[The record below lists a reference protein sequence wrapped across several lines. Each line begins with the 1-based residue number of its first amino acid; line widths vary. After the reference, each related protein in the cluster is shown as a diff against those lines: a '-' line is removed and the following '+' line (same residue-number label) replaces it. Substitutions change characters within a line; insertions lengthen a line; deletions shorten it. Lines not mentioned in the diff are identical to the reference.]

1 MDSPLKPN
9 DVAVVLRPIIEDGVE
24 WDGAFQMLV
33 SVAGPVTLGEEP
45 MRSLMTVASYL
56 AAAVPLMEE
65 SKAFTE
71 LLRDR
76 AEQLTGDV
84 VIGDS
89 MAPLLTRNTKC
100 EGGVQ

>member
-1 MDSPLKPN
+1 MDSPLEKN
-9 DVAVVLRPIIEDGVE
+9 DVAIVLRPIIEDNVE
-24 WDGAFQMLV
+24 WDGGFQLLV
-33 SVAGPVTLGEEP
+33 NVAGPVELDEDH
-45 MRSLMTVASYL
+45 MRSLLTVASYL

-76 AEQLTGDV
+76 AEQLSGSV
-84 VIGDS
+84 LIGDN
-89 MAPLLTRNTKC
+89 MVPLLTKDTKC

>member
-1 MDSPLKPN
+1 MDLPLKKN

-24 WDGAFQMLV
+24 WDGAFQLMV
-33 SVAGPVTLGEEP
+33 SVAGPVELDEEH
-45 MRSLMTVASYL
+45 MRSLLTVASYL

-65 SKAFTE
+65 SAKFTE

-76 AEQLTGDV
+76 ADQLSGDV
-84 VIGDS
+84 LIGDS
-89 MAPLLTRNTKC
+89 GAALLTKDTKC

>member
-1 MDSPLKPN
+1 MDSPLKKN

-33 SVAGPVTLGEEP
+33 SVAGPVELDEDH
-45 MRSLMTVASYL
+45 MRSLLTVASYL

-71 LLRDR
+71 LLRNR
-76 AEQLTGDV
+76 ADQLTGDV
-84 VIGDS
+84 LIGDS
-89 MAPLLTRNTKC
+89 GTGLLTRNTKC

>member
-1 MDSPLKPN
+1 MDPTLKPN

-24 WDGAFQMLV
+24 WDGSFQLLV
-33 SVAGPVTLGEEP
+33 NVVGPVTLDEEH
-45 MRSLMTVASYL
+45 MKSLLTVASYL

-84 VIGDS
+84 LIGDG
-89 MAPLLTRNTKC
+89 MTPLLNEDTEC

>member
-1 MDSPLKPN
+1 MDSPLQKN

-24 WDGAFQMLV
+24 WDGAFQLMV
-33 SVAGPVTLGEEP
+33 NVAGPVELDEEH
-45 MRSLMTVASYL
+45 MRSLLTVASYL
-56 AAAVPLMEE
+56 CAAVPLMEE

-71 LLRDR
+71 LLRNR

-89 MAPLLTRNTKC
+89 MTPLLTRNTKC

>member
-1 MDSPLKPN
+1 MDSPLQKN
-9 DVAVVLRPIIEDGVE
+9 DVALVLRPIIEDGVE
-24 WDGAFQMLV
+24 WDGAFQLMV
-33 SVAGPVTLGEEP
+33 SVAGPVALDEEH
-45 MRSLMTVASYL
+45 MKSLLTVASYL

-84 VIGDS
+84 LIGDGGT
-89 MAPLLTRNTKC
+89 ALLTKDTKC

>member
-65 SKAFTE
+65 SARFTE

-76 AEQLTGDV
+76 ADQLSGDV

-89 MAPLLTRNTKC
+89 MTPLLTKNTKC

>member
-1 MDSPLKPN
+1 MDSPLKKN

-24 WDGAFQMLV
+24 WDGAFQLMV
-33 SVAGPVTLGEEP
+33 NVAGPVDLDEEH
-45 MRSLMTVASYL
+45 MRSLLTVASYL

-76 AEQLTGDV
+76 AEQLTGDI

>member
-1 MDSPLKPN
+1 MDSPLQKN
-9 DVAVVLRPIIEDGVE
+9 DVALVLRPIIEDGVE
-24 WDGAFQMLV
+24 WDGSFQLLV
-33 SVAGPVTLGEEP
+33 NVAGPVELDEEH
-45 MRSLMTVASYL
+45 MKSLLTVASYL

-84 VIGDS
+84 LIGDGGT
-89 MAPLLTRNTKC
+89 ALLTRNTKC

>member
-65 SKAFTE
+65 SARFTE
-71 LLRDR
+71 LLRDK
-76 AEQLTGDV
+76 ADTMTGDV

-89 MAPLLTRNTKC
+89 MTPLLTRNTKC

>member
-1 MDSPLKPN
+1 MDSTLKKN
-9 DVAVVLRPIIEDGVE
+9 DVALVLRPIIEDGVE
-24 WDGAFQMLV
+24 WDGAFQLMV
-33 SVAGPVTLGEEP
+33 TVAGPVDLDDDH
-45 MRSLMTVASYL
+45 MRSLLTIASYL

-76 AEQLTGDV
+76 AEQLSGDV
-84 VIGDS
+84 LIGDS
-89 MAPLLTRNTKC
+89 MAPLLNRNTKC

>member
-1 MDSPLKPN
+1 MDSPLKKN

-24 WDGAFQMLV
+24 WDGGFQLLV
-33 SVAGPVTLGEEP
+33 NVVGPVELDEEH
-45 MRSLMTVASYL
+45 MRSLLTVASYL

-76 AEQLTGDV
+76 AETLAGTV
-84 VIGDS
+84 LVGDS
-89 MAPLLTRNTKC
+89 MQPLLTKDTKC

>member
-1 MDSPLKPN
+1 MDSTLNKN

-24 WDGAFQMLV
+24 WDGAFQLLV
-33 SVAGPVTLGEEP
+33 SVAGPVELDEEH
-45 MRSLMTVASYL
+45 MKSLLTVASYL

-84 VIGDS
+84 LIGDS
-89 MAPLLTRNTKC
+89 GAALLTKDTKC

>member
-76 AEQLTGDV
+76 AEQLTGDI

>member
-1 MDSPLKPN
+1 MDSPLQKN

-24 WDGAFQMLV
+24 WDGSFQLLV
-33 SVAGPVTLGEEP
+33 SVAGPVELDEEH
-45 MRSLMTVASYL
+45 MKSLLTVASYL

-84 VIGDS
+84 LVGDS
-89 MAPLLTRNTKC
+89 MVPLLNKDTKC

>member
-1 MDSPLKPN
+1 MDSPLKKN

-24 WDGAFQMLV
+24 WDGAFQLMV
-33 SVAGPVTLGEEP
+33 NVAGPVELDEEH
-45 MRSLMTVASYL
+45 MRSLLTVASYL
-56 AAAVPLMEE
+56 CAAVPLMEE

>member
-1 MDSPLKPN
+1 
-9 DVAVVLRPIIEDGVE
+9 VVLRPIIEDGVE
-24 WDGAFQMLV
+24 WDGAFQLMV
-33 SVAGPVTLGEEP
+33 TVAGPVTLGEEP

-65 SKAFTE
+65 SARFTE

-76 AEQLTGDV
+76 ADQLSGDV

-89 MAPLLTRNTKC
+89 MTPLLTKNTKC

>member
-1 MDSPLKPN
+1 MDSPLKKN
-9 DVAVVLRPIIEDGVE
+9 DVAVVLRPIIDDGVE

-33 SVAGPVTLGEEP
+33 TVAGPVELDEEH
-45 MRSLMTVASYL
+45 MRSLLTVASYL

-76 AEQLTGDV
+76 AEQLSGDV
-84 VIGDS
+84 LIGDS
-89 MAPLLTRNTKC
+89 MSPLLTRNTKC

>member
-1 MDSPLKPN
+1 MDSPLQKN

-33 SVAGPVTLGEEP
+33 NVAGPVELDEEH
-45 MRSLMTVASYL
+45 MRSLLTVASYL

-84 VIGDS
+84 LIGDGGT
-89 MAPLLTRNTKC
+89 ALLTKDTKC

>member
-1 MDSPLKPN
+1 MDSTLKKN

-33 SVAGPVTLGEEP
+33 SVAGPVTLDEEH
-45 MRSLMTVASYL
+45 MKSLLTVASYL

-76 AEQLTGDV
+76 ADQLTGDV
-84 VIGDS
+84 LIGDGGT
-89 MAPLLTRNTKC
+89 ALLTKDTKC

>member
-1 MDSPLKPN
+1 MDSPLKKN

-33 SVAGPVTLGEEP
+33 SVAGPVELDEDH
-45 MRSLMTVASYL
+45 MRSLLTVASYL

-71 LLRDR
+71 LLRNR
-76 AEQLTGDV
+76 ADQLIGDV
-84 VIGDS
+84 LIGDS
-89 MAPLLTRNTKC
+89 GTALLTRNTKC

>member
-1 MDSPLKPN
+1 MDSTLKKN

-24 WDGAFQMLV
+24 WDGAFQLMV
-33 SVAGPVTLGEEP
+33 TVAGPAELDEDH
-45 MRSLMTVASYL
+45 MRSLLTVASYL

-65 SKAFTE
+65 SARFTE

-76 AEQLTGDV
+76 ADQLTGDV
-84 VIGDS
+84 LIGDS
-89 MAPLLTRNTKC
+89 MTPVLNKNTKC

>member
-1 MDSPLKPN
+1 MDSPLQKN

-33 SVAGPVTLGEEP
+33 SVAGPVTLDEEH
-45 MRSLMTVASYL
+45 MRSLLTVASYL

-84 VIGDS
+84 LIGDGGT
-89 MAPLLTRNTKC
+89 ALLTKDTKC

>member
-84 VIGDS
+84 LIGDGGT
-89 MAPLLTRNTKC
+89 ALLTKDTKC